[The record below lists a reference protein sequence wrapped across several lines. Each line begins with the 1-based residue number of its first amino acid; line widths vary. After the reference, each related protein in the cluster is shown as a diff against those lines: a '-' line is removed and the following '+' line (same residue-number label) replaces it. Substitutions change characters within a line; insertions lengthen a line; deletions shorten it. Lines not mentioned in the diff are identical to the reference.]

1 MRFLSMKKGLLIL
14 LFLGFLAAVK
24 SQNFDNYHKD
34 KSSGDIFTSVEIYP
48 FFNGS
53 FIQFMLKN
61 GHYDSVYEVISSLKR
76 ISHAY
81 KPKNKQLVH
90 RDTADVKFI
99 LSKKLVISDLTVKN
113 LKSDIIKKDLIR
125 IIKLSAAQWT
135 PAIMDGRPVS
145 CWVNMK
151 VYYSVELKNTSGLV
165 YPETQYNN
173 DEKLNIDYKI
183 VVNNS

>member
-1 MRFLSMKKGLLIL
+1 MFISTYATAQR
-14 LFLGFLAAVK
+14 VN
-24 SQNFDNYHKD
+24 QNYVD
-34 KSSGDIFTSVEIYP
+34 KYEGTDGVFTHTEIYP
-48 FFNGS
+48 CYNGS

-81 KPKNKQLVH
+81 KPKNKQFVH

-99 LSKKLVISDLTVKN
+99 LSKKLVISDLTIKN

-125 IIKLSAAQWT
+125 IIKLSAAQWR

-151 VYYSVELKNTSGLV
+151 VYYSVELKNTLGLFD
-165 YPETQYNN
+165 PETQYNN

-183 VVNNS
+183 FVKN